1 MNVLVLIQAK
11 QFTLKSSIDK
21 ASLKINDRVDIIN
34 DSNKEIKV
42 ENAKVTAIA
51 GNEVTLEYTGFT
63 TDTSIPHSIRRVP
76 KKTTSKFVPLQYS
89 DLFRTYRTF
98 TVKILMRILWR

>member
-1 MNVLVLIQAK
+1 MSLLIHHPQKAQINRDLLIHGFTIQVLVMNVLVLIHSAK

-42 ENAKVTAIA
+42 DKC
-51 GNEVTLEYTGFT
+51 
-63 TDTSIPHSIRRVP
+63 
-76 KKTTSKFVPLQYS
+76 
-89 DLFRTYRTF
+89 
-98 TVKILMRILWR
+98 